1 MIYNIISLVKPVQR
15 QNVHFYK
22 TSTEAL
28 IKMLM
33 IVILIFLWYIAPV
46 LQKQTK
52 NGIALD
58 ALNMRKSVC

>member
-1 MIYNIISLVKPVQR
+1 MIYNIISLVKIKPVQR

-33 IVILIFLWYIAPV
+33 IVILIFL
-46 LQKQTK
+46 
-52 NGIALD
+52 
-58 ALNMRKSVC
+58 